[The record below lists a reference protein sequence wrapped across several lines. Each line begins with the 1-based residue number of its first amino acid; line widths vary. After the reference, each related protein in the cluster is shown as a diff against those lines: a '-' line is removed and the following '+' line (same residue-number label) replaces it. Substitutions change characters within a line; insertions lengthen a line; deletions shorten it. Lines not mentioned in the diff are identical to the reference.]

1 MPNETEGRIPL
12 ADLLV
17 FHRLARSLTSSFD
30 LDTILRTILEH
41 MERIVEAE
49 LWTLLMLD
57 DESQELHYAIAA
69 GGKHKALKDLRVKV
83 GEGVAG
89 WVVQHGETLIVPESE
104 DDPRLHA
111 EQSPGPRKPRSV
123 IALPLRG
130 RKGTHGAIEIFN
142 PRAAQMT
149 DYTIAMLHIL
159 ADHAAIAIE
168 NARDVT
174 SIQQLTITDDCT
186 GLFNARHLYDVLDCE
201 LMRCRRQKVPVSLAF
216 LDLDRF
222 KLVNDAHG
230 HLVGSEL
237 LRHTG
242 RRLRD
247 LSRKQDLCFRYG
259 GDEFVILMPQ
269 TGAKAA
275 MELAT
280 ALHRALMETAFEMKN
295 GLRLRVSASVGLAT
309 APGDGKTVHTI
320 IGTADARMYA
330 VKIDG
335 RGKVKGA

>member
-111 EQSPGPRKPRSV
+111 EQSPGQAETP
-123 IALPLRG
+123 
-130 RKGTHGAIEIFN
+130 
-142 PRAAQMT
+142 
-149 DYTIAMLHIL
+149 
-159 ADHAAIAIE
+159 
-168 NARDVT
+168 
-174 SIQQLTITDDCT
+174 C
-186 GLFNARHLYDVLDCE
+186 
-201 LMRCRRQKVPVSLAF
+201 
-216 LDLDRF
+216 
-222 KLVNDAHG
+222 
-230 HLVGSEL
+230 GSRMPPS
-237 LRHTG
+237 LRH
-242 RRLRD
+242 
-247 LSRKQDLCFRYG
+247 SR
-259 GDEFVILMPQ
+259 
-269 TGAKAA
+269 
-275 MELAT
+275 
-280 ALHRALMETAFEMKN
+280 
-295 GLRLRVSASVGLAT
+295 T
-309 APGDGKTVHTI
+309 APRPAIRPIWWPAGPHLQED
-320 IGTADARMYA
+320 
-330 VKIDG
+330 
-335 RGKVKGA
+335 